1 MDFQLII
8 VHKKVLKIHEI
19 FLSNQFNIYPLEVN
33 NKYESNL
40 VSEFEM
46 RPKNGFQENKRKCNS
61 DCVSRGPVETYQ
73 KVGLILVG
81 ARYNTTIL
89 QCLN

>member
-40 VSEFEM
+40 VTEFEM
-46 RPKNGFQENKRKCNS
+46 RPKYDLKNKRKCNS

-81 ARYNTTIL
+81 TRYNTTIL

>member
-46 RPKNGFQENKRKCNS
+46 TPKSAF
-61 DCVSRGPVETYQ
+61 
-73 KVGLILVG
+73 
-81 ARYNTTIL
+81 
-89 QCLN
+89 

>member
-40 VSEFEM
+40 VTEFEM
-46 RPKNGFQENKRKCNS
+46 RPKYDLKKTNANVIQIAFLGVQLKHIQRL
-61 DCVSRGPVETYQ
+61 VSY
-73 KVGLILVG
+73 
-81 ARYNTTIL
+81 
-89 QCLN
+89 

>member
-1 MDFQLII
+1 MVLSKFNIINIPIHGFQLII

-46 RPKNGFQENKRKCNS
+46 RPKYGF
-61 DCVSRGPVETYQ
+61 
-73 KVGLILVG
+73 
-81 ARYNTTIL
+81 
-89 QCLN
+89 

>member
-46 RPKNGFQENKRKCNS
+46 RPKYGFLRKQTQMQF
-61 DCVSRGPVETYQ
+61 R
-73 KVGLILVG
+73 L
-81 ARYNTTIL
+81 RF
-89 QCLN
+89 